1 MKIHGIG
8 KRLFLALVLGLFMG
22 ADIAEAQRTGDRPT
36 REEIRQRLADRPP
49 PPPAVGIRALYDF
62 GINDFGVGAHV
73 QVPVGRILRVA
84 PSAEVYFGD
93 ETTWQMNADA
103 VISLLLLRAGG
114 GLAVVDGARVADA
127 DQGVETGLNLFAGI
141 QLQRLRAAFR
151 PFADARWTFL
161 GGETAF
167 RLVAGV
173 NIPLAGGR

>member
-1 MKIHGIG
+1 MRMESVLK
-8 KRLFLALVLGLFMG
+8 KLSLVMLAGLFMG
-22 ADIAEAQRTGDRPT
+22 AEVAEAQRTGDRPT

-49 PPPAVGIRALYDF
+49 PSPAVGVRGLYDF
-62 GINDFGVGAHV
+62 GTNDFGIGAHV
-73 QVPVGRILRVA
+73 QVPVGWVLRVA
-84 PSAEVYFGD
+84 PSAEVYFGP

-103 VISLLLLRAGG
+103 VVSLLLLRAGA
-114 GLAVVDGARVADA
+114 GLAVVDGARVAGA
-127 DQGVETGLNLFAGI
+127 DDGVETGLNLFAGI
-141 QLQRLRAAFR
+141 QSPRIRAAFR

>member
-1 MKIHGIG
+1 MMIQSIG
-8 KRLFLALVLGLFMG
+8 KKLFLALVLGVFIG
-22 ADIAEAQRTGDRPT
+22 AEVAEAQRTGDHPT

-49 PPPAVGIRALYDF
+49 PPPAIGVRALYDF

-93 ETTWQMNADA
+93 ETTWQLNADA
-103 VISLLLLRAGG
+103 VVSILLLRAGG
-114 GLAVVDGARVADA
+114 GLAVVDGARVAGD
-127 DQGVETGLNLFAGI
+127 DDGVETGLNLFAGI
-141 QLQRLRAAFR
+141 QSPRLRAAFR

-161 GGETAF
+161 GGTTAF